1 MWIIIKYKRSEYN
14 LLLSRLSKK
23 IKNIKIYC
31 PKLIYERNNKF
42 FTNYILEDYLFCYH
56 ENFNDKRIYA
66 GLKYLNGLTSILE
79 GCSANQNQILKF
91 ISLCKKN
98 EDSKGNI
105 AQTFFHQLNI
115 SKAKFLNGPFS
126 NLIFE
131 ILEKKKKLIKGTLGS
146 IILVLNKKSNLY
158 YKPVK

>member
-1 MWIIIKYKRSEYN
+1 MWIIIKYKRNEYN
-14 LLLSRLSKK
+14 LLLSQISKQ

-31 PKLIYERNNKF
+31 PKLTYKKNNKF
-42 FTNYILEDYLFCYH
+42 FTNYILDDYLFCFH
-56 ENFNDKRIYA
+56 EKFNDIKNYSK
-66 GLKYLNGLTSILE
+66 LKYLKGLNSILE
-79 GCSANQNQILKF
+79 GCSLNQNQILEF
-91 ISLCKKN
+91 INLCKKN

-115 SKAKFLNGPFS
+115 SKARFLNGPFS

-131 ILEKKKKLIKGTLGS
+131 IIEKKKKLVKCTLGS
-146 IILVLNKKSNLY
+146 IIFTLNKESNLY